1 MSDVNRRAYLTACY
15 RFTLA
20 ILCRR
25 RARRVRIGFDNTHE
39 KREEL
44 GLHQSLIQE
53 LRLHDGGFF
62 FNFFFSKVIIFGMDL
77 DRLDRSYCPRVVS
90 RSFTKAPI
98 VRIELS
104 YLSDR
109 SRPDRPDHYDGVF
122 L

>member
-1 MSDVNRRAYLTACY
+1 
-15 RFTLA
+15 
-20 ILCRR
+20 
-25 RARRVRIGFDNTHE
+25 
-39 KREEL
+39 
-44 GLHQSLIQE
+44 
-53 LRLHDGGFF
+53 
-62 FNFFFSKVIIFGMDL
+62 VIIFGMDL